1 MYRFVSRVA
10 FFLTVAVLTAVASQP
25 QDLLPQVFLSPKFVA
40 PLNAPSSIVVA
51 GREEP
56 GERMIVTGQV
66 TVGGKPVRGVSI
78 YAFHADA
85 DGLYTKDGSNSDENA
100 RLHGAMRTDA
110 NGRYR
115 YETIRP
121 RGYGNNPGHLHHVVS
136 APGYRTRLRDF
147 WFADDPL
154 AIEQCKPGDTSG
166 YCAFVGPVT
175 RGVDGVWNA
184 THNFEMVPE

>member
-1 MYRFVSRVA
+1 MRVA
-10 FFLTVAVLTAVASQP
+10 LLLTVVVLTSVASQA
-25 QDLLPQVFLSPKFVA
+25 QDFLPPVFLSLKFVA
-40 PLNAPSSIVVA
+40 PLDAPSSIVVA
-51 GREEP
+51 GKEEP

-66 TVGGKPVRGVSI
+66 TAGGKPVAGVSI

-100 RLHGAMRTDA
+100 RLHGAIRTDA

-136 APGYRTRLRDF
+136 APGYKTRLRDF

-154 AIEQCKPGDTSG
+154 TVERCKAGVTTG
-166 YCAFVGPVT
+166 FCGLVGPVT
-175 RGVDGVWNA
+175 RDADGVWHA
-184 THNFEMVPE
+184 THDFEMVPE